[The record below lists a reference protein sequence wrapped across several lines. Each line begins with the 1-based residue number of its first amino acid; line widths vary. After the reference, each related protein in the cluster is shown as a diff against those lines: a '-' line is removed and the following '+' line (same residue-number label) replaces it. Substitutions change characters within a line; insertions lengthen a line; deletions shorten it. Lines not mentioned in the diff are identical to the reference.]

1 MAKVD
6 PSDASGVYIPAYLNR
21 RTQVVSWDKPPAS
34 EQVPENE
41 AQGNAAPALSPE
53 LEAAEA
59 AASAAE
65 AAAAADKAEGHRLL
79 MAQAAKIEERLET
92 GGAEVAAMS
101 AEVAALRD
109 TLGRMEERMAKMEA
123 AAAESR
129 RDLALIRQ
137 QLEG

>member
-6 PSDASGVYIPAYLNR
+6 PSDESGVYIPAYLNR

-34 EQVPENE
+34 EQVPENGAE
-41 AQGNAAPALSPE
+41 GEAAPAASPE

-79 MAQAAKIEERLET
+79 MAQAYLNL
-92 GGAEVAAMS
+92 S
-101 AEVAALRD
+101 ACFLKMGDSLGHAQNTATRALQ
-109 TLGRMEERMAKMEA
+109 
-123 AAAESR
+123 AAEES
-129 RDLALIRQ
+129 LPC
-137 QLEG
+137 